1 LHERNFHNF
10 FFLFSCVLVVYIE
23 PLLCSAG
30 FVLNTACIA
39 VFVSVSS
46 HGYFRKTSLLLYLIA
61 MCMCNALQ
69 MLLSVF
75 VLILPAA
82 EQYIPDEFGEE
93 VEALAKIN
101 SYSVRIAY
109 PLLLA
114 ANYAS
119 IWILTLICAQRFHAI
134 CEPWSVWKT
143 RLQIVRNSRLPI
155 CLVITLAIGLN
166 VIRFWELEWLDQGL
180 SESALK
186 KHHLYLILQE
196 GFVYGVIVYGCPI
209 VMLLWL
215 NYNIIKLIHTHEV
228 RRQRPIAEYR
238 TALMTVFVFVFFF
251 LCTTLAVSIRL
262 IMIAGKGSFR
272 GADFTWLVDLS
283 NLLMN
288 MNAVLMPIVCF
299 VFTRGFRDI
308 FFVIRFAPNTNS
320 YHQAGDAPLILKI
333 PQQK

>member
-1 LHERNFHNF
+1 
-10 FFLFSCVLVVYIE
+10 LVVYVE
-23 PLLCSAG
+23 PLLCIAG

-69 MLLSVF
+69 LLLSVF

-82 EQYIPDEFGEE
+82 EQYILEEFGED
-93 VEALAKIN
+93 VEMLTTIN
-101 SYSVRIAY
+101 SYSIRIAY

-134 CEPWSVWKT
+134 CEPWSAWKA
-143 RLQIVRNSRLPI
+143 RLQVVRNSRLPI
-155 CLVITLAIGLN
+155 CLVVILAIGLN

-180 SESALK
+180 RESALK
-186 KHHLYLILQE
+186 KHHLYVILQE

-215 NYNIIKLIHTHEV
+215 NYNIIRLIQTHEV
-228 RRQRPIAEYR
+228 TRQRPIAEYR
-238 TALMTVFVFVFFF
+238 TALMIVFVFVFFF

-262 IMIAGKGSFR
+262 ILIAGKGMMS

-288 MNAVLMPIVCF
+288 MNAIVIPIVCF

-308 FFVIRFAPNTNS
+308 FFMIRFAPNTNTYS
-320 YHQAGDAPLILKI
+320 QAAGAPLIAKSV
-333 PQQK
+333 K